1 MCNMLRMPRRTRA
14 SGVVV
19 WDDRDAGDATV
30 LEGGLGD
37 HGCFCSWF
45 GGERESRAG
54 KTLRAVAGYHI
65 NFQGVVNVSDQVRQS
80 RAPGLMRL
88 CNQDDTI
95 GVTTTCD
102 YVSGNVLVQH
112 GYALCSS
119 GHFIGPSLTIGS
131 CRWHV
136 AAAVPRHNKPRIVL
150 GTRGLKK

>member
-1 MCNMLRMPRRTRA
+1 MLRMPRRTRA

-102 YVSGNVLVQH
+102 YVSGE
-112 GYALCSS
+112 CSCATW
-119 GHFIGPSLTIGS
+119 ICLMLLRSLHRPFTYNRVMQVARGS
-131 CRWHV
+131 CS
-136 AAAVPRHNKPRIVL
+136 AEA
-150 GTRGLKK
+150 

>member
-1 MCNMLRMPRRTRA
+1 MLQYASTTRA

-45 GGERESRAG
+45 GGEWESRAG

-65 NFQGVVNVSDQVRQS
+65 NFQGVVNVSGQGRQS

-95 GVTTTCD
+95 GVTTACEH
-102 YVSGNVLVQH
+102 VSGE
-112 GYALCSS
+112 Y
-119 GHFIGPSLTIGS
+119 S
-131 CRWHV
+131 C
-136 AAAVPRHNKPRIVL
+136 A
-150 GTRGLKK
+150 T